1 MVSLHHPSA
10 LGTGP
15 RPGARETIALLAALM
30 ALNAIAI
37 DSMIPALEDIAT
49 HLGVTEENRRQ
60 LVLVAYTLGFGVGQL
75 FWGPL
80 ADRFGRKP
88 TMTAGIAVY
97 VVLAFLCSAA
107 PTFEILILARVF
119 QGAAAAATRVIVL
132 AMVRDLFEGEAMA
145 RVMSLVAMVFM
156 VVPVMAPSVGQLI
169 LTVGPWQ
176 AIFWALGLFGL
187 VVGLWSFFRI
197 PETLRP
203 EHRRSLSIADLRE
216 GALAVVSDRQ
226 SIGYTLAQTALFA
239 GLIAYIASIQ
249 QIVFDVFRRPELIGM
264 VFAAVAAPMALASF
278 TNSKLVGRF
287 GLRRVAHIGVVAFS
301 LFALSHAAIATFV
314 GENLVGFV
322 IGQALVLASFS
333 FCAANM
339 NTLAMERMAPV
350 AGMASS
356 IQGVISTTLAALAGF
371 AIGQAFNG
379 TQIPY
384 LWGLT
389 LCGAAGITLVL
400 LTDPRRLFER
410 LRPAHEQ
417 APSLPASLAGQGPA
431 DARG

>member
-1 MVSLHHPSA
+1 MVSLHHPSP

-15 RPGARETIALLAALM
+15 RPGSRETIALLAALM
-30 ALNAIAI
+30 ALNAIGI
-37 DSMIPALEDIAT
+37 DAMIPALADIAS
-49 HLGVTEENRRQ
+49 HLGVQEENRRQ
-60 LVLVAYTLGFGVGQL
+60 LVIIAYTLGFGVGQL

-88 TMTAGIAVY
+88 TLLAGIAAY
-97 VVLAFLCSAA
+97 VCFAFVCSAA
-107 PTFEILILARVF
+107 PSFELLIAGRAF

-156 VVPVMAPSVGQLI
+156 VVPVLAPSAGQLI

-176 AIFWALGLFGL
+176 SIFWVLGLYGALIGAWAFL
-187 VVGLWSFFRI
+187 RI
-197 PETLRP
+197 PETLRD
-203 EHRRSLSIADLRE
+203 EHRRTLRLADLAE
-216 GALAVVSDRQ
+216 GAKAVVSDRQ

-239 GLIAYIASIQ
+239 GLLAYISSIQ
-249 QIVFDVFRRPELIGM
+249 QIVFDVFKRPELIGI
-264 VFAAVAAPMALASF
+264 VFGAVAAPMALASF

-287 GLRRVAHIGVVAFS
+287 GLRRVAHSGVLA
-301 LFALSHAAIATFV
+301 FALLALAHATVATFV
-314 GENLVGFV
+314 GEGLTGFV

-333 FCAANM
+333 FCSANM
-339 NTLAMERMAPV
+339 NTLAMERMARV

-356 IQGVISTTLAALAGF
+356 IQGVLSTILAALAGY
-371 AIGQAFNG
+371 AIGQAFDG

-389 LCGAAGITLVL
+389 LCGLSGLLLVA

-410 LRPAHEQ
+410 LRTERASAPRDPAPQ
-417 APSLPASLAGQGPA
+417 AG
-431 DARG
+431 

>member
-1 MVSLHHPSA
+1 MVSLHHSST

-15 RPGARETIALLAALM
+15 RPGARETIALLAGLM

-37 DSMIPALEDIAT
+37 DSMIPALEDIAS
-49 HLGVTEENRRQ
+49 HLGVGEENRRQ
-60 LVLVAYTLGFGVGQL
+60 LVIIAYTLGFGVGQL

-88 TMTAGIAVY
+88 MLSVGIAAY
-97 VVLAFLCSAA
+97 VVFAFLCSAA

-119 QGAAAAATRVIVL
+119 QGATAAATRVIVL

-156 VVPVMAPSVGQLI
+156 VVPVLAPSIGQLI
-169 LTVGPWQ
+169 LIVGPWQ
-176 AIFWALGLFGL
+176 AIFWALGLYG
-187 VVGLWSFFRI
+187 VVIGTWAFFRI

-203 EHRRSLSIADLRE
+203 EHRRSLSAADLLE
-216 GALAVVSDRQ
+216 GARAVVTDRQ
-226 SIGYTLAQTALFA
+226 SLGYTLAQTALFA
-239 GLIAYIASIQ
+239 GLLAYIASIQ
-249 QIVFDVFRRPELIGM
+249 QIVFDVFRRPELIGV
-264 VFAAVAAPMALASF
+264 VFGAVAAPMALASF
-278 TNSKLVGRF
+278 TNSRLVGRF
-287 GLRRVAHIGVVAFS
+287 GLRRVAHLGVVAF
-301 LFALSHAAIATFV
+301 ALLALGHALIATLV
-314 GENLVGFV
+314 GEGLTGFV

-339 NTLAMERMAPV
+339 NTLAMERMARV

-356 IQGVISTTLAALAGF
+356 IQGVVSTILAALAGF

-389 LCGAAGITLVL
+389 FCGVTGLVMVV

-410 LRPAHEQ
+410 LAPAHTQ
-417 APSLPASLAGQGPA
+417 APRDQAPQAG
-431 DARG
+431 